1 MRKMAFVMTLIF
13 AACTNRPQDPLKQPV
28 DRSQMADSV
37 KAEFL
42 HAWNGYKTHAWGH
55 DALKPL
61 TRTPHDWYAH
71 SLLMT
76 PVDAFSTLML
86 MQLNQEAAEAKKLIL
101 KELSFNRNMDVQVFE
116 VNIRLLGGLL
126 SAYELDGDPGF
137 LRLAEDLAR
146 RLLPAFQSPTGMPY
160 RTVNL
165 RTGAVRDPVSN
176 PAEIGTYILEWGTLS
191 RLTGNERYYDT
202 ARKAMI
208 SLYRRRSPLN
218 LLGTQIHVETGQW
231 FNTESHLSGMIDSFY
246 EYLVKAWLMFGDPEF
261 KLMWETLKPGIDRYL
276 ADQKGG
282 LWIGRADMTTGRRT
296 RTWFGSLDCFFPAT
310 LALAGETKTARRLQ
324 ESAYRLWTK
333 YGIEPEMMDYQTMET
348 VNASYSLRPE
358 NLESAYTLY
367 QITGNDRYLAMG
379 KVFFDSLVRYC
390 RNETAY
396 AHLRSVH
403 TKEQTDSMESFFLA
417 ETLKY
422 AYLLFH
428 PEPLVDFNEMLFN
441 TEAHPLRIRKR

>member
-1 MRKMAFVMTLIF
+1 MALMIF
-13 AACTNRPQDPLKQPV
+13 AACADRPKDPLKQPV
-28 DRSQMADSV
+28 DRHLMADSV
-37 KAEFL
+37 KTEFL
-42 HAWNGYKTHAWGH
+42 HAWNGYKTHAWGY

-61 TRTPHDWYAH
+61 SQTAHNWYEH

-86 MQLNQEAAEAKKLIL
+86 MQLNQEASEAKKLIL
-101 KELSFNRNMDVQVFE
+101 KKLSFDRNMDVQVFE

-126 SAYELDGDPGF
+126 SAYELDGDPEF

-146 RLLPAFQSPTGMPY
+146 RLLPAFRSPTGMPC

-165 RTGAVRDPVSN
+165 RTGATRDPVSN

-202 ARKAMI
+202 AKKAMI
-208 SLYRRRSPLN
+208 SLYQRRSPLN

-231 FNTESHLSGMIDSFY
+231 LNTESHLSGMIDSFY
-246 EYLVKAWLMFGDPEF
+246 EYLVKGWLMFGDPEF
-261 KLMWETLKPGIDRYL
+261 KSMWETLKPGIDRYL
-276 ADQKGG
+276 VDQHHG
-282 LWIGRADMTTGRRT
+282 LWIGRADMGTGRRT

-310 LALAGETKTARRLQ
+310 LALAGETKMARRLQ
-324 ESAYRLWTK
+324 ESAYRLWTQ
-333 YGIEPEMMDYQTMET
+333 YGIEPEMMNYETMET

-367 QITGNDRYLAMG
+367 QMTGNDRYLAMG

-403 TKEQTDSMESFFLA
+403 TKEQIDSMESFFLA

-428 PEPLVDFNEMLFN
+428 PERLVNFEEMMFN
-441 TEAHPLRIRKR
+441 TEAHPLRIRH